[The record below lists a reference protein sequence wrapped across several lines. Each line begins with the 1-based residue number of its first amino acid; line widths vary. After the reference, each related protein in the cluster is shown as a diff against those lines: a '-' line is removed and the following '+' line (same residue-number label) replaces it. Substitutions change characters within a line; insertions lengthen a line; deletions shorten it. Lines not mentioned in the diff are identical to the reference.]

1 LKKIQIILVFSLILV
16 PFLFD
21 QCFGQNIFTI
31 NIPEGAGE
39 KNSSIHWIV
48 TSSNNLQGQITI
60 AKGQSIIWNNQD
72 SAEHTITSGNPEIG
86 FNGIFDSGVLLPGKS
101 FEFEFN
107 ESGEFSYYC
116 IIHPWMIGKIVVAEP
131 YLGKNQVIK
140 NIGTQFF
147 KSGEGID
154 VSYILEGKLSD
165 DVLINPEQNS
175 ITFYYD
181 PLESN
186 EDVLI
191 IKLPEKLINDIQ
203 FTEVNGKKISD
214 AIRQNIDDVTTMYVP
229 LWPDSKEITFTGTQV
244 VSGIS
249 EKKENII
256 EKGVEGA
263 KDIVK
268 KGKEIGQ
275 TIIDSETE
283 RHQEIDQKRLETKE
297 AVEEKGSEAIQD
309 IGEVAGGGCLI
320 ATATYGSE
328 LAPQVQ
334 KLREIRDTKLLNSKV
349 GSSFMKGFNEFYYS
363 FSPAIAD
370 YERENPIFREGV
382 NLAIT
387 PLIASLSILNV
398 VDMDSELEVL
408 GYGISLILLNI
419 GMYVAVPAV
428 GIREIKKNWKKLG

>member
-1 LKKIQIILVFSLILV
+1 
-16 PFLFD
+16 
-21 QCFGQNIFTI
+21 
-31 NIPEGAGE
+31 
-39 KNSSIHWIV
+39 
-48 TSSNNLQGQITI
+48 
-60 AKGQSIIWNNQD
+60 
-72 SAEHTITSGNPEIG
+72 
-86 FNGIFDSGVLLPGKS
+86 
-101 FEFEFN
+101 
-107 ESGEFSYYC
+107 
-116 IIHPWMIGKIVVAEP
+116 M
-131 YLGKNQVIK
+131 
-140 NIGTQFF
+140 
-147 KSGEGID
+147 
-154 VSYILEGKLSD
+154 
-165 DVLINPEQNS
+165 
-175 ITFYYD
+175 
-181 PLESN
+181 
-186 EDVLI
+186 
-191 IKLPEKLINDIQ
+191 
-203 FTEVNGKKISD
+203 
-214 AIRQNIDDVTTMYVP
+214 
-229 LWPDSKEITFTGTQV
+229 